1 MVRAKRLCPKD
12 SKKKY
17 YIEAFVRLSNRF
29 FQKTPIHKEWLPLL
43 RQFSKHL
50 NWCTSKDDL
59 SFWYG
64 ERALSGFL
72 AASAWAL
79 PNGWSLEEF
88 TGLRVNGSKQ
98 SAGKGDIWIGI
109 GKKTFTV
116 EAKII
121 WGCSDGLAAKIRA
134 ELRKAGDQLD
144 KLDPTYQDGIPTAVC
159 YVVPELTA
167 TSSYATNGHLDFLL
181 ETIPAELATSKRVV
195 ASFTFNR
202 KSVPCYNG
210 KLYPGII
217 VVAEFRAPWIRKETI
232 TPVWKTIDFRRN
244 KELGHHEHFSQ

>member
-1 MVRAKRLCPKD
+1 MICFARED
-12 SKKKY
+12 SNEKHQ
-17 YIEAFVRLSNRF
+17 YIEVFVRLTHRF

-50 NWCTSKDDL
+50 NWCTTKDAL

-88 TGLRVNGSKQ
+88 TGLRVDGGKQ
-98 SAGKGDIWIGI
+98 SAGKGDIWIGV
-109 GKKTFTV
+109 GKKTFTI
-116 EAKII
+116 EAKTI
-121 WGCSDGLAAKIRA
+121 WGCNDGLAATIRA
-134 ELRKAGDQLD
+134 ELRKAGNQLD
-144 KLDPTYQDGIPTAVC
+144 KLDSTYRDGIPTAVC
-159 YVVPELTA
+159 YVVPEVTS
-167 TSSYATNGHLDFLL
+167 TSSYATNDHLDFLF
-181 ETIPAELATSKRVV
+181 ETVPTELAISKRVV

-217 VVAEFRAPWIRKETI
+217 VFAEFRAPWPKKDSI
-232 TPVWKTIDFRRN
+232 TPVWSTIVSRIGQ
-244 KELGHHEHFSQ
+244 EV